1 MSYQLLIEPEVH
13 AARHELPGNMRQ
25 QVRRVIE
32 DLRTHPRPANSNELT
47 TDDLSLSPG
56 IEIRRIRLDRWR
68 IIYAIHDAEEWVWI
82 LGLYRRP
89 PYDYLDL
96 AELTRRLD

>member
-13 AARHELPGNMRQ
+13 AARHELPGHVRQ
-25 QVRRVIE
+25 QVRRVME
-32 DLRTHPRPANSNELT
+32 DLRTRPRPANSNELN
-47 TDDLSLSPG
+47 TDDLSLPPG

-68 IIYAIHDAEEWVWI
+68 IIYAIHDAEKWVWV

-89 PYDYLDL
+89 PYDYQDL
-96 AELTRRLD
+96 AELTGQLD